1 MTQWVSL
8 LNRDVASQ
16 SYHQNCNEGN
26 GESSGLEV
34 GQKAVGVE
42 VSDVVL
48 AEDSLVTRGNF
59 EYKEVE
65 APISE
70 EVARITHQNQHIS
83 NYTPKDKNSKLGF
96 NPQAG
101 GVGIQGRFILGRGG
115 AKRNQIWAF
124 FPLIQDLHHTMET
137 HNNNT
142 QTL

>member
-59 EYKEVE
+59 
-65 APISE
+65 
-70 EVARITHQNQHIS
+70 
-83 NYTPKDKNSKLGF
+83 
-96 NPQAG
+96 
-101 GVGIQGRFILGRGG
+101 
-115 AKRNQIWAF
+115 
-124 FPLIQDLHHTMET
+124 
-137 HNNNT
+137 
-142 QTL
+142 